1 MAPSKLWHQFTKI
14 DQLSAS
20 CNICKKTI
28 RTSGNTSNLKAHME
42 KHLQNPEA
50 RYDAQ
55 NKREQEQLKIS
66 KFVTSVSTSSEVYTD
81 TRTSSTN
88 DPDEPDVKK
97 KIFLKVINILMLI
110 NLCILLTVCY
120 SI

>member
-1 MAPSKLWHQFTKI
+1 
-14 DQLSAS
+14 
-20 CNICKKTI
+20 
-28 RTSGNTSNLKAHME
+28 ME

-66 KFVTSVSTSSEVYTD
+66 KFVTNVSTSSEVYTD
-81 TRTSSTN
+81 MRTSSTN
-88 DPDEPDVKK
+88 DPDDPDEPDVKK